1 MIPAWL
7 HALAWAAL
15 ALGCICA
22 LVAALDLVRHPQ
34 TMWIMNLVWPIT
46 ALFGGPLLLWLYF
59 AHGRRDDAHDGAGPP
74 FAVKV
79 GKAALH
85 CGSGCTLG
93 DIAAEWIAF
102 LAPTVAVW
110 LGWHWL
116 FGGKI
121 FAGWVLDFLLAFL
134 IGIVFQYF
142 TIAPMRHL
150 SVGAGI
156 IAALKADTLSLSAW
170 QVGMYG
176 LMALAA
182 LLVFPAAYGVRL
194 EPDMPEFWFMM
205 QLAMLCGFATSY
217 PVNWWLLRR
226 GLKEAM

>member
-1 MIPAWL
+1 MTPTWL
-7 HALAWAAL
+7 HLLAWAAL
-15 ALGCICA
+15 AIGFACA
-22 LVAALDLVRHPQ
+22 AVAAADLALHPQ

-59 AHGRRDDAHDGAGPP
+59 RHGRQTGKGGAEPP
-74 FAVKV
+74 FAIKV

-93 DIAAEWIAF
+93 DIVAEWLAF
-102 LAPTVAVW
+102 LAPSVAVW
-110 LGWHWL
+110 LGWHRL
-116 FGGKI
+116 FGEKI
-121 FAGWVLDFLLAFL
+121 FAVWVLDFIAAFL

-142 TIAPMRHL
+142 TIAPMRKL
-150 SVGAGI
+150 PVGQGI
-156 IAALKADTLSLSAW
+156 VAALKADTLSLSAW

-176 LMALAA
+176 FMALAA

-194 EPDMPEFWFMM
+194 RPDMPEFWFMM